1 MGRLQQGE
9 GAGYA
14 VFVGDRIET
23 VVCSIALLLL
33 PQLAEPDPAEAGP
46 ARQHLPRRPTRRY
59 LGAVAAAAFAG
70 LLLLA
75 AVVAWLVRRPSQ
87 RGTAAEQEEALL
99 YSHIPG
105 TPAKPSAALSDKHTA
120 AWSVKQGRL
129 DAVRASGAIPKKLSN
144 LPA

>member
-1 MGRLQQGE
+1 MPVPE
-9 GAGYA
+9 GAG
-14 VFVGDRIET
+14 D
-23 VVCSIALLLL
+23 ALC
-33 PQLAEPDPAEAGP
+33 E
-46 ARQHLPRRPTRRY
+46 RPTQRQPLPFPLIHRY

-70 LLLLA
+70 LLLLG
-75 AVVAWLVRRPSQ
+75 AVVAWLVRRPAQ

-105 TPAKPSAALSDKHTA
+105 TPAKPNAALGDKWA
-120 AWSVKQGRL
+120 AKQGRL